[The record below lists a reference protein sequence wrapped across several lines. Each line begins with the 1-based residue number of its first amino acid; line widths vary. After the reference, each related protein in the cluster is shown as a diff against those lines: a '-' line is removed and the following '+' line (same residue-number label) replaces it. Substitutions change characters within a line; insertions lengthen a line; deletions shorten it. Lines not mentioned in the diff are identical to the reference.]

1 MSTRDELY
9 EWVDVTTYGDPKPQF
24 IRGPLKASAY
34 CMVMGTGMPADWQ
47 PPPDNHWDYVEDQPM
62 RGYWDCL
69 YCGSL
74 YPNDVLKC
82 SQCGAHK
89 RKGQ

>member
-1 MSTRDELY
+1 MAVRDELY
-9 EWVDVTTYGDPKPQF
+9 EWVDVTTFSDLEPQY
-24 IRGPLKASAY
+24 IRGRRLWKPTMWYGSGSPSA
-34 CMVMGTGMPADWQ
+34 TNAEST
-47 PPPDNHWDYVEDQPM
+47 WDYVEDQPM
-62 RGYWDCL
+62 SGYWECQ

-74 YPNDVLKC
+74 YPQDVLKC